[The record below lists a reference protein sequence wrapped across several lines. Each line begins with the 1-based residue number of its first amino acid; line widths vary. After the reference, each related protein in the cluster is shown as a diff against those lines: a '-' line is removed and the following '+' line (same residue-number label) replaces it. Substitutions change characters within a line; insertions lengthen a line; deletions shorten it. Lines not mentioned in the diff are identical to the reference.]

1 MHLIC
6 VSAAIRTGPKIERA
20 VSQRMCEGIAD
31 CGCRASLFWMSQAL
45 QPGESQDCLNVAWS
59 EGPKGDAQDQAGNWK
74 CYHRMQIDA
83 NLQCLRFKQSRPK
96 EDKLRISHRLE
107 RSAQKA
113 SDCLRPFE
121 LCNVSEN
128 FRCFNMRLDV
138 FGLGKG
144 GS

>member
-20 VSQRMCEGIAD
+20 VLQRMCEGIAD

-74 CYHRMQIDA
+74 CYHRGLKEFPSRFPLTTD
-83 NLQCLRFKQSRPK
+83 LR
-96 EDKLRISHRLE
+96 L
-107 RSAQKA
+107 
-113 SDCLRPFE
+113 SDFE
-121 LCNVSEN
+121 THPVI
-128 FRCFNMRLDV
+128 
-138 FGLGKG
+138 
-144 GS
+144 